1 MEQIFGVRSLPAQ
14 NAEDGLDEER
24 RRDQLPVEKVSQGI
38 EMPDIIAF
46 KLKTS
51 AMTLAE
57 RLEDIP
63 DSIECIA
70 ENTVP
75 RGIQILRLTTLLEA
89 LVLLAHRIKAKV
101 YPTHRSEK

>member
-46 KLKTS
+46 KLETS
-51 AMTLAE
+51 AMPLAE
-57 RLEDIP
+57 RLEDIL
-63 DSIECIA
+63 DILECIA
-70 ENTVP
+70 ENPVP
-75 RGIQILRLTTLLEA
+75 RGLQILRLPALLEA
-89 LVLLAHRIKAKV
+89 LVLDRKSTRLNSSH
-101 YPTHRSEK
+101 

>member
-46 KLKTS
+46 KLETS
-51 AMTLAE
+51 AMPLAE
-57 RLEDIP
+57 RLEDIL
-63 DSIECIA
+63 DILECIA
-70 ENTVP
+70 ENQVP
-75 RGIQILRLTTLLEA
+75 RGLQILRILALLEA
-89 LVLLAHRIKAKV
+89 LVIVDPRIKANV
-101 YPTHRSEK
+101 NQTQFQ